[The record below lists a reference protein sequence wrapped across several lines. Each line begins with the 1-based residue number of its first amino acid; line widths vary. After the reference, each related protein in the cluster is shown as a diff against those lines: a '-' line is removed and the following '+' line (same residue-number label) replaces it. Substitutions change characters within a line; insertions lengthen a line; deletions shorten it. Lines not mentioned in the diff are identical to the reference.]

1 MGEGLGERALRFK
14 HDVSH
19 SEPLA
24 LTPDP
29 SPAMRERGANKR
41 QKGPGFPSGIIAP
54 FAVFTAIP
62 LSSASPRRRQRSP
75 VAPARLLGPHHFAYY
90 RGYLQ
95 GLDLGRLATR
105 YLTPDLDLRQART
118 TLTWIETE
126 LARGVKRL
134 ATRPRTDGEAAILTE
149 KTWLAMIVPPAAE
162 SASARHTRQR
172 KLLRALDALQPLLL
186 LRPMPGDAVAGWF
199 IPAIANRLAEAG
211 WPTLGALRA
220 AVAADARSW
229 YRHAHGIGEATARE
243 IEAWLRAQSMA
254 PHHTDA
260 PDLAAPALA
269 PLESLLHPVAQPD
282 VHAIQAWLDEYGPEG
297 SHTWRAYR
305 AQAERLLLWTV
316 FVRGKTLATLD
327 AADRDAYQ
335 AFLADPQPAA
345 QWVGRR
351 GTPRSSHDWRPF
363 EGPLS
368 ASSIV
373 HAVKILKALCAW
385 LTRHGHLRD
394 NPFASAAPP
403 EAATPRIQAGRSL
416 NRAQWQLLRQ
426 YVGGLPAD
434 DPRTVRLQFM
444 LRLVHATGL
453 RVSEQ
458 AQLTVGQLS
467 HADGWRLHVP
477 GNRPRTNALPET
489 VIDALRDHM
498 EARGLGRDVE
508 RLPADTPLIGRVLR
522 EGDETPLSVAQ
533 VAAIWKRC
541 FTRAGQAL
549 ADSDPGAATHF
560 AQASAHW
567 LRHTAGAHA
576 LARGIGRKA
585 VQHQLGHASASTI
598 AAYADP
604 DLH

>member
-1 MGEGLGERALRFK
+1 M
-14 HDVSH
+14 
-19 SEPLA
+19 
-24 LTPDP
+24 
-29 SPAMRERGANKR
+29 
-41 QKGPGFPSGIIAP
+41 
-54 FAVFTAIP
+54 
-62 LSSASPRRRQRSP
+62 SSAVPSAGQAIRRRQRPP
-75 VAPARLLGPHHFAYY
+75 VAPARLLGPQHFAYY

-105 YLTPDLDLRQART
+105 YLTPGLDLRQART
-118 TLTWIETE
+118 TLGWIETE

-134 ATRPRTDGEAAILTE
+134 ATRPRADGEATILTE

-162 SASARHTRQR
+162 SATARQTRQR

-186 LRPMPGDAVAGWF
+186 VRPLAGDAVAGWF
-199 IPAIANRLAEAG
+199 TPAIASRLAQTG
-211 WPTLGALRA
+211 WTTLATLA
-220 AVAADARSW
+220 AAIAADPRSW
-229 YRHAHGIGEATARE
+229 YRHVRGIGEATAHE
-243 IEAWLRAQSMA
+243 IEAWLRMHAMA
-254 PHHTDA
+254 PHRAGMADPRRA
-260 PDLAAPALA
+260 EAPALV
-269 PLESLLHPVAQPD
+269 PLEALRHVSAQAD
-282 VHAIQAWLDEYGPEG
+282 VQAIRAWLEDYGPEG

-305 AQAERLLLWTV
+305 AQAERLLLWAI
-316 FVRGKTLATLD
+316 FVRGKPLAKLD
-327 AADRDAYQ
+327 ADDCQAYL

-351 GTPRSSHDWRPF
+351 GAPRNGPDWRPF

-368 ASSIV
+368 PSSIR
-373 HAVKILKALCAW
+373 HATRILKTLCAW
-385 LTRHGHLRD
+385 LTRQGHLRD
-394 NPFASAAPP
+394 NPFASAAQP
-403 EAATPRIQAGRSL
+403 AAAAAPRIQAGRSL
-416 NRAQWQLLRQ
+416 SRTQWQHLKR

-458 AQLTVGQLS
+458 AQLTVAHLS
-467 HADGWRLHVP
+467 QSDGWRLHVP
-477 GNRPRTNALPET
+477 GNRPRTNDLPET
-489 VIDALRDHM
+489 VVDALRDHM

-508 RLPADTPLIGRVLR
+508 RLPADTPLIGRMLR
-522 EGDETPLSVAQ
+522 EGDDTPLSAAQ

-541 FTRAGQAL
+541 FTRAGQTL
-549 ADSDPGAATHF
+549 ADDDPTAATHL
-560 AQASAHW
+560 AKASAHW

-585 VQHQLGHASASTI
+585 VQHQLGHASVSTS

>member
-1 MGEGLGERALRFK
+1 MGERSKQAAEGTNIPIGYHRALR
-14 HDVSH
+14 
-19 SEPLA
+19 L
-24 LTPDP
+24 
-29 SPAMRERGANKR
+29 
-41 QKGPGFPSGIIAP
+41 
-54 FAVFTAIP
+54 FTAIS
-62 LSSASPRRRQRSP
+62 LSSASPRRRQRAP
-75 VAPARLLGPHHFAYY
+75 VAPARLLGPHHLAYY

-118 TLTWIETE
+118 TLAWIETE

-134 ATRPRTDGEAAILTE
+134 ATRPRADGESAILTE
-149 KTWLAMIVPPAAE
+149 KTWLAMIVPPAVE
-162 SASARHTRQR
+162 SASARQTRQR

-199 IPAIANRLAEAG
+199 TPAVAGRLVEAG
-211 WPTLGALRA
+211 LATLGTLRA
-220 AVAADARSW
+220 AVAADARTW
-229 YRHAHGIGEATARE
+229 YRHARGIGEATARE
-243 IEAWLRAQSMA
+243 IEAWLRAHALA
-254 PHHTDA
+254 PHHAHVIDVGDVVDT
-260 PDLAAPALA
+260 PALA
-269 PLESLLHPVAQPD
+269 PLESLTHPAAQHD
-282 VHAIQAWLDEYGPEG
+282 VHAIQAWLGEYGPEG

-327 AADRDAYQ
+327 ADDCDAYR

-351 GTPRSSHDWRPF
+351 GTPRSRHDWRPF
-363 EGPLS
+363 EGPL
-368 ASSIV
+368 APSSIG
-373 HAVKILKALCAW
+373 HAVKILKTLCAW
-385 LTRHGHLRD
+385 LARHGHLRV
-394 NPFASAAPP
+394 NPFASAAPA
-403 EAATPRIQAGRSL
+403 EVAAPRIQAGRSL

-458 AQLTVGQLS
+458 AQSTVGQLS
-467 HADGWRLHVP
+467 QADGWRLQVQ

-498 EARGLGRDVE
+498 EARGLGRDIE
-508 RLPADTPLIGRVLR
+508 RLPADIPLIGRVLR

-541 FTRAGQAL
+541 FMRAGRAL
-549 ADSDPGAATHF
+549 ADTDPGAASHF

-576 LARGIGRKA
+576 LARGVGRKT
-585 VQHQLGHASASTI
+585 VQRQLGHASASTT
-598 AAYADP
+598 AAYADL

>member
-1 MGEGLGERALRFK
+1 
-14 HDVSH
+14 
-19 SEPLA
+19 
-24 LTPDP
+24 
-29 SPAMRERGANKR
+29 
-41 QKGPGFPSGIIAP
+41 
-54 FAVFTAIP
+54 
-62 LSSASPRRRQRSP
+62 

-95 GLDLGRLATR
+95 GLDLGRLAAR
-105 YLTPDLDLRQART
+105 YLTPGLDLRQART
-118 TLTWIETE
+118 TLAWIEAE
-126 LARGVKRL
+126 LARGIKRL
-134 ATRPRTDGEAAILTE
+134 ATRPRADGEAAILTE
-149 KTWLAMIVPPAAE
+149 KTWLAMIVPPATE
-162 SASARHTRQR
+162 SATARQTRQR

-186 LRPMPGDAVAGWF
+186 VRPLPGDAVAGWF
-199 IPAIANRLAEAG
+199 TPAIAARLVATG
-211 WPTLGALRA
+211 WTTLGALGA
-220 AVAADARSW
+220 AVAADPRTW

-243 IEAWLRAQSMA
+243 VEAWLHAQAMTPRRADVPDM
-254 PHHTDA
+254 PDA
-260 PDLAAPALA
+260 GPPALA
-269 PLESLLHPVAQPD
+269 PLESLRHAAAQAD
-282 VHAIQAWLDEYGPEG
+282 VRIIQTWLEEYGPDG

-305 AQAERLLLWTV
+305 TQAERFLLWAV
-316 FVRGKTLATLD
+316 FVRSKTLASLD
-327 AADRDAYQ
+327 ADDCRAYL

-351 GTPRSSHDWRPF
+351 GSARNGPDWRPF

-368 ASSIV
+368 PSSIG
-373 HAVKILKALCAW
+373 HAAKILKALCAW
-385 LTRHGHLRD
+385 LVRQGHLPD
-394 NPFASAAPP
+394 NPFASAAQPQ
-403 EAATPRIQAGRSL
+403 AAAAPRIQADRSL
-416 NRAQWQLLRQ
+416 SRTQWQHLKQ
-426 YVGGLPAD
+426 YVGALPAD

-458 AQLTVGQLS
+458 GQLTVAHLS
-467 HADGWRLHVP
+467 QTDGWRLRVP
-477 GNRPRTNALPET
+477 GNRARTNDLPET

-508 RLPADTPLIGRVLR
+508 RLPAATPLIGRVLQ
-522 EGDETPLSVAQ
+522 EADDTPLSVAQ

-549 ADSDPGAATHF
+549 ADEDPTAATHL

-576 LARGIGRKA
+576 LARGVGRKA
-585 VQHQLGHASASTI
+585 VQRQLGHASASTT